1 MRTAFLSKSPKQ
13 FQFSGLHSILSDGGG
28 TPGQV
33 ILHPTSQDANNYDA
47 ILFEPSPNNNYA
59 NYPYNEVNTPNGSL
73 YNCKSLIKFDLSS
86 IPGGATITG
95 VTLRL
100 YYNFKNSFTSGTIKF
115 HRVLSGNSDWNVGQC
130 TWNNRKTSTNWAG
143 SAGCSTSGTDY
154 SSTEMG
160 SSNADQ
166 TNPSYVDVT
175 LDNSEFSLMVSNN
188 YGMILFSPDM
198 QGASAAIA
206 YASFDDATAAYHPK
220 LTIDYLS

>member
-1 MRTAFLSKSPKQ
+1 
-13 FQFSGLHSILSDGGG
+13 
-28 TPGQV
+28 
-33 ILHPTSQDANNYDA
+33 
-47 ILFEPSPNNNYA
+47 
-59 NYPYNEVNTPNGSL
+59 
-73 YNCKSLIKFDLSS
+73 
-86 IPGGATITG
+86 
-95 VTLRL
+95 
-100 YYNFKNSFTSGTIKF
+100 
-115 HRVLSGNSDWNVGQC
+115 
-130 TWNNRKTSTNWAG
+130 
-143 SAGCSTSGTDY
+143 
-154 SSTEMG
+154 MG